1 MIIILHYFSNF
12 VTAKINQG
20 NVWQSEL
27 KYTNTVRYPGFLR
40 QKTKAFIAE
49 RELN

>member
-1 MIIILHYFSNF
+1 MIIILNYFSNF

-27 KYTNTVRYPGFLR
+27 KYTNTIRYPDFLR
-40 QKTKAFIAE
+40 QEKKALISKSE
-49 RELN
+49 VN